1 MQDERLEEFRRQ
13 SRLREQEEE
22 RRRRK
27 AESELRLQQQVDQA
41 QDEARLAEAPPAED
55 QHYAQLP
62 RHSYTGIR

>member
-1 MQDERLEEFRRQ
+1 MEDERLKEYRRRA
-13 SRLREQEEE
+13 RLREQDEE

-27 AESELRLQQQVDQA
+27 ADADLRLQQQEGQA
-41 QDEARLAEAPPAED
+41 QDEARLAEAPTAEE